1 MELLMSSM
9 DQLIDLV
16 RPDFDALNN
25 LLISQLGS
33 EIDLIEEV
41 TQYLI
46 QSGGKR
52 VRPLVTIMAARA
64 LFTDNNHHIPLAAAV
79 ECLHT
84 ATLFHDD
91 VVDNSTI
98 RRDQPSANAA
108 FGNSASVLVG
118 DFVYSRA
125 FQMMV
130 SVGHLDVLK
139 LLADTTNQISEGE
152 VWQLKNQFRTDVT
165 EAEYNQVITRKTAVL
180 FEAAAIIP
188 GLITNQDDL
197 ILESL
202 KTYGLELGF
211 AFQLIDDYLD
221 YEGNEKNIGK
231 NLGDDL
237 ADGKCTLPLIHAFKE
252 LDLDKTTLI
261 QTAIANGDRTRF
273 SEIATIISKTGSL
286 KYTKERAFKAAE
298 NAKKALGPLPN
309 SQFKD
314 GLISL
319 AELSVSRSN

>member
-1 MELLMSSM
+1 MPTA
-9 DQLIDLV
+9 DQLIELIK
-16 RPDFDALNN
+16 PDFESLNQ

-33 EIDLIEEV
+33 DIDLIEEV
-41 TQYLI
+41 SQYLI

-52 VRPLVTIMAARA
+52 VRPLVTLMAARA
-64 LFTDNNHHIPLAAAV
+64 LETDNDDHIPLAAAI

-91 VVDNSTI
+91 VVDNSDA
-98 RRDQPSANAA
+98 RRGQPSANAA

-130 SVGHLDVLK
+130 SVGRLDVLQ

-152 VWQLKNQFRTDVT
+152 VWQLKNQYRSDVT
-165 EAEYNQVITRKTAVL
+165 EAEYDQVITRKTAVL
-180 FEAAAIIP
+180 FEAAAAVS
-188 GLITNQDDL
+188 GLATGQSEAMI
-197 ILESL
+197 SAL

-221 YEGNEKNIGK
+221 YAGDPEQLGK

-237 ADGKCTLPLIHAFKE
+237 ADGKCTLPLIVALSE
-252 LDLDKTTLI
+252 VDASQAERI
-261 QTAIANGDRTRF
+261 RTAIQFGDRDQF
-273 SEIATIISKTGSL
+273 AEIATIVSQSSGL
-286 KYTKERAFKAAE
+286 RYTKERAFQSVE
-298 NAKKALGPLPN
+298 RAKQALSGLKD
-309 SQFKD
+309 SAFKT
-314 GLISL
+314 GLMDL
-319 AELSVSRSN
+319 ADLSVSRAN

>member
-1 MELLMSSM
+1 MPTA
-9 DQLIDLV
+9 DQLIDLI

-33 EIDLIEEV
+33 DIDLIEQV
-41 TQYLI
+41 SQYLI

-52 VRPLVTIMAARA
+52 VRPLVTLMTARA
-64 LFTDNNHHIPLAAAV
+64 LNTQNDHHIPLAASI

-91 VVDNSTI
+91 VVDSSDA
-98 RRDQPSANAA
+98 RRGQPSANAT
-108 FGNSASVLVG
+108 FGNSASILVG

-130 SVGHLDVLK
+130 SVGRLDVLK

-152 VWQLKNQFRTDVT
+152 VWQLKNQHRADVS
-165 EAEYNQVITRKTAVL
+165 EAEYDQVITRKTAVL
-180 FEAAAIIP
+180 FEAAAACA
-188 GLITNQDDL
+188 GLATDQPDEVIGA
-197 ILESL
+197 L

-221 YEGNEKNIGK
+221 YAGDSNDLGK

-237 ADGKCTLPLIHAFKE
+237 ADGKCTLPLIRALKE
-252 LDLDKTTLI
+252 ASKEESDLIT
-261 QTAIANGDRTRF
+261 QAITFGDRDRF
-273 SEIATIISKTGSL
+273 SDVAAIVTRTSGLI
-286 KYTKERAFKAAE
+286 YTRERALSAVNKA
-298 NAKKALGPLPN
+298 KQALRTLPD
-309 SQFKD
+309 SAFKD
-314 GLISL
+314 GLIGL
-319 AELSVSRSN
+319 ADLSVSRGN

>member
-1 MELLMSSM
+1 MPTA
-9 DQLIDLV
+9 DQLIDLI
-16 RPDFDALNN
+16 RPDFNALNN

-33 EIDLIEEV
+33 DIDLIEQV
-41 TQYLI
+41 SQYLI

-52 VRPLVTIMAARA
+52 VRPLVTLMTARA
-64 LFTDNNHHIPLAAAV
+64 LNTQNDHHIPLAASI

-91 VVDNSTI
+91 VVDSSDA
-98 RRDQPSANAA
+98 RRGQPSANAT
-108 FGNSASVLVG
+108 FGNSASILVG

-130 SVGHLDVLK
+130 SVGRLDVLK

-152 VWQLKNQFRTDVT
+152 VWQLKNQHRADVS

-180 FEAAAIIP
+180 FEAAAACA
-188 GLITNQDDL
+188 GLATEQPDEVIGA
-197 ILESL
+197 L

-221 YEGNEKNIGK
+221 YAGDSNELGK

-237 ADGKCTLPLIHAFKE
+237 ADGKCTLPLIRALTE
-252 LDLDKTTLI
+252 ASREESDLIT
-261 QTAIANGDRTRF
+261 QAITFGDRDRF
-273 SEIATIISKTGSL
+273 SDVAAIVTRTSGLT
-286 KYTKERAFKAAE
+286 YTRERALSAV
-298 NAKKALGPLPN
+298 KKAKQALQILPD
-309 SQFKD
+309 SAFKD
-314 GLISL
+314 GLIGL
-319 AELSVSRSN
+319 ADLSVSRGN

>member
-1 MELLMSSM
+1 MPTA
-9 DQLIDLV
+9 DQLIDLI

-33 EIDLIEEV
+33 DIDLIEQV
-41 TQYLI
+41 SQYLI

-52 VRPLVTIMAARA
+52 VRPLVTLMMARA
-64 LFTDNNHHIPLAAAV
+64 LNTQNDHHIPLAASI

-91 VVDNSTI
+91 VVDSSDA
-98 RRDQPSANAA
+98 RRGQPSANAT
-108 FGNSASVLVG
+108 FGNSASILVG

-130 SVGHLDVLK
+130 SVGRLDVLK

-152 VWQLKNQFRTDVT
+152 VWQLKNQHRADVS

-180 FEAAAIIP
+180 FEAAAACA
-188 GLITNQDDL
+188 GLATDQPDEVIGA
-197 ILESL
+197 L

-221 YEGNEKNIGK
+221 YAGDSNDLGK

-237 ADGKCTLPLIHAFKE
+237 ADGKCTLPLIRALKE
-252 LDLDKTTLI
+252 ASKEESDLIT
-261 QTAIANGDRTRF
+261 QAITFGDRDRF
-273 SEIATIISKTGSL
+273 SDVAAIVTRTSGLI
-286 KYTKERAFKAAE
+286 YTRECALSAVEKA
-298 NAKKALGPLPN
+298 KQALRILPD
-309 SQFKD
+309 SSFKD
-314 GLISL
+314 GLIEL
-319 AELSVSRSN
+319 ADLSVSRGN

>member
-1 MELLMSSM
+1 MPTA
-9 DQLIDLV
+9 DQLIDLI

-33 EIDLIEEV
+33 DIDLIEQV
-41 TQYLI
+41 SQYLI

-52 VRPLVTIMAARA
+52 VRPLVTLMMARA
-64 LFTDNNHHIPLAAAV
+64 LNTQNDHHIPLAASI

-91 VVDNSTI
+91 VVDSSDA
-98 RRDQPSANAA
+98 RRGQPSANAT
-108 FGNSASVLVG
+108 FGNSASILVG

-130 SVGHLDVLK
+130 SVGRLDVLK

-152 VWQLKNQFRTDVT
+152 VWQLKNQHRADVS
-165 EAEYNQVITRKTAVL
+165 EAEYDQVITRKTAVL
-180 FEAAAIIP
+180 FEAAAACA
-188 GLITNQDDL
+188 GLATDQPDEVIGA
-197 ILESL
+197 L

-221 YEGNEKNIGK
+221 YAGDSNDLGK

-237 ADGKCTLPLIHAFKE
+237 ADGKCTLPLIRALKE
-252 LDLDKTTLI
+252 ASKEESDLIT
-261 QTAIANGDRTRF
+261 QAITFGDRDRF
-273 SEIATIISKTGSL
+273 SDVAAIVTRTSGLT
-286 KYTKERAFKAAE
+286 YTKERALSAV
-298 NAKKALGPLPN
+298 KKAKQALRILPD
-309 SQFKD
+309 SSLKD
-314 GLISL
+314 GLIEL
-319 AELSVSRSN
+319 ADLSVSRGN

>member
-1 MELLMSSM
+1 MPTA
-9 DQLIDLV
+9 DQLIDLI
-16 RPDFDALNN
+16 RPDFDALND

-33 EIDLIEEV
+33 DIDLIEQV
-41 TQYLI
+41 SQYLI

-52 VRPLVTIMAARA
+52 VRPLVTLMMARA
-64 LFTDNNHHIPLAAAV
+64 LNTQNDHHIPLAASI

-91 VVDNSTI
+91 VVDSSDA
-98 RRDQPSANAA
+98 RRGQPSANAT
-108 FGNSASVLVG
+108 FGNSASILVG

-130 SVGHLDVLK
+130 SVGRLDVLK

-152 VWQLKNQFRTDVT
+152 VWQLKNQHRADVS

-180 FEAAAIIP
+180 FEAAAACA
-188 GLITNQDDL
+188 GLATDQPDEVIGA
-197 ILESL
+197 L

-221 YEGNEKNIGK
+221 YAGDSNDLGK

-237 ADGKCTLPLIHAFKE
+237 ADGKCTLPLIRALKE
-252 LDLDKTTLI
+252 ASKEESDLIT
-261 QTAIANGDRTRF
+261 QAITFGDRDRF
-273 SEIATIISKTGSL
+273 SDVAAIVTRTSGLI
-286 KYTKERAFKAAE
+286 YTRECALSAV
-298 NAKKALGPLPN
+298 KKAKQALRILPD
-309 SQFKD
+309 SSFKD
-314 GLISL
+314 GLIEL
-319 AELSVSRSN
+319 ADLSVSRGN

>member
-1 MELLMSSM
+1 MPTA
-9 DQLIDLV
+9 DQLIDLI

-33 EIDLIEEV
+33 DIDLIEQV
-41 TQYLI
+41 SQYLI

-52 VRPLVTIMAARA
+52 VRPLVTLMMARA
-64 LFTDNNHHIPLAAAV
+64 LNTQNDHHIPLAASI

-91 VVDNSTI
+91 VVDSSDA
-98 RRDQPSANAA
+98 RRGQPSANAT
-108 FGNSASVLVG
+108 FGNSASILVG

-130 SVGHLDVLK
+130 SVGRLDVLK

-152 VWQLKNQFRTDVT
+152 VWQLKNQHRADVS
-165 EAEYNQVITRKTAVL
+165 EAEYDQVITRKTAVL
-180 FEAAAIIP
+180 FEAAAACA
-188 GLITNQDDL
+188 GLATDQPDEVIGA
-197 ILESL
+197 L

-221 YEGNEKNIGK
+221 YAGDSNDLGK

-237 ADGKCTLPLIHAFKE
+237 ADGKCTLPLIRALKE
-252 LDLDKTTLI
+252 ASKEESDLIT
-261 QTAIANGDRTRF
+261 QAITFGDRDRF
-273 SEIATIISKTGSL
+273 SDVAAIVTRTSGLT
-286 KYTKERAFKAAE
+286 YTRERALSAV
-298 NAKKALGPLPN
+298 KKAKQALRILPD
-309 SQFKD
+309 SSFKD
-314 GLISL
+314 GLIEL
-319 AELSVSRSN
+319 ADLSVSRGN

>member
-1 MELLMSSM
+1 MPTA
-9 DQLIDLV
+9 DQLIDLI

-33 EIDLIEEV
+33 DIDLIEQV
-41 TQYLI
+41 SQYLI

-52 VRPLVTIMAARA
+52 VRPLVTLMMARA
-64 LFTDNNHHIPLAAAV
+64 LNTQNDHHIPLAASI

-91 VVDNSTI
+91 VVDSSDA
-98 RRDQPSANAA
+98 RRGQPSANAT
-108 FGNSASVLVG
+108 FGNSASILVG

-130 SVGHLDVLK
+130 SVGRLDVLK

-152 VWQLKNQFRTDVT
+152 VWQLKNQHRADVS
-165 EAEYNQVITRKTAVL
+165 EAEYDQVITRKTAVL
-180 FEAAAIIP
+180 FEAAAACA
-188 GLITNQDDL
+188 GLATDQPDEVIGA
-197 ILESL
+197 L

-221 YEGNEKNIGK
+221 YAGDSNDLGK

-237 ADGKCTLPLIHAFKE
+237 ADGKCTLPLIRALKE
-252 LDLDKTTLI
+252 ASKEESDLIT
-261 QTAIANGDRTRF
+261 QAITFGDRDRF
-273 SEIATIISKTGSL
+273 SDVAAIVTRTSGLT
-286 KYTKERAFKAAE
+286 YTTERALSAV
-298 NAKKALGPLPN
+298 KKAKQALRILPD
-309 SQFKD
+309 SSFKD
-314 GLISL
+314 GLIEL
-319 AELSVSRSN
+319 ADLSVSRGN

>member
-1 MELLMSSM
+1 MPTA
-9 DQLIDLV
+9 DQLIDLI

-33 EIDLIEEV
+33 DIDLIEQV
-41 TQYLI
+41 SQYLI

-52 VRPLVTIMAARA
+52 VRPLVTLMMARA
-64 LFTDNNHHIPLAAAV
+64 LNTQNDHHIPLAASI

-91 VVDNSTI
+91 VVDSSDA
-98 RRDQPSANAA
+98 RRGQPSANAT
-108 FGNSASVLVG
+108 FGNSASILVG

-130 SVGHLDVLK
+130 SVGRLDVLK

-152 VWQLKNQFRTDVT
+152 VWQLKNQHRADVS

-180 FEAAAIIP
+180 FEAAAACA
-188 GLITNQDDL
+188 GLATDQPDEVIGA
-197 ILESL
+197 L

-221 YEGNEKNIGK
+221 YAGDSNDLGK

-237 ADGKCTLPLIHAFKE
+237 ADGKCTLPLIRALKE
-252 LDLDKTTLI
+252 ASKEESDLIT
-261 QTAIANGDRTRF
+261 QAITFGDRDRF
-273 SEIATIISKTGSL
+273 SDVAAIVTRTSGLT
-286 KYTKERAFKAAE
+286 YTRRRALSAV
-298 NAKKALGPLPN
+298 KKAKQALRILPD
-309 SQFKD
+309 SSFKD
-314 GLISL
+314 GLIEL
-319 AELSVSRSN
+319 ADLSVSRGN